1 MLPPC
6 GVFNHNIFLKFPFQF
21 PVPGS
26 FAISWRTWTTASN
39 QSCEHL
45 RHQIRWLQKLASV
58 HNRAATLFSEMLK
71 RKPADRVSFHLIGN
85 VLEHGRKYLQLRRPH
100 LPPLYYTQRALIWRD
115 GHDLQ
120 RGALSKLAAG
130 RTGSRRR
137 GGPGSDGAATAP
149 GCGEDTEVL
158 ATLNPHDNE
167 VVHLTDAE
175 HAAFVDC
182 CAAGAHQIPQGT

>member
-1 MLPPC
+1 MRFTKAVPEFRLLELPFVVSDRRFVNQHPHTNERAAWRSIP
-6 GVFNHNIFLKFPFQF
+6 GTRFPADC
-21 PVPGS
+21 S
-26 FAISWRTWTTASN
+26 
-39 QSCEHL
+39 
-45 RHQIRWLQKLASV
+45 RHQGICDG
-58 HNRAATLFSEMLK
+58 NRF
-71 RKPADRVSFHLIGN
+71 RKILGTGQPADQYR
-85 VLEHGRKYLQLRRPH
+85 QLRRPH